1 MTARAV
7 VDASA
12 ALHLVMDGK
21 NAEPIANRLEEAHL
35 VTAPDLFTCE
45 VANGLWKYV
54 GHGDLTAADATTR
67 LEDAL
72 ALTAS
77 LVPGRLLAHEALVA
91 ASTYRHPVYDMM
103 YAVLARRQGAVVITL
118 DARFA
123 QVLRSMQV
131 EVFCPG
137 GHDLLS

>member
-1 MTARAV
+1 MTPRAV
-7 VDASA
+7 IDASA

-21 NAEPIANRLEEAHL
+21 NSEPIADWLDEADL
-35 VTAPDLFTCE
+35 ITAPDLFTCE

-54 GHGDLTAADATTR
+54 GHGDLTAAAAATR

-77 LVPGRLLAHEALVA
+77 LVPGRLLVHEALVA
-91 ASTYRHPVYDMM
+91 ASTYRYPVYDMM
-103 YAVLARRQGAVVITL
+103 YAVLARRQGAVVVTL

-123 QVLRSMQV
+123 QVLRGMHV
-131 EVFCPG
+131 EVFYPG
-137 GHDLLS
+137 GHDLVS

>member
-7 VDASA
+7 LDASA

-21 NAEPIANRLEEAHL
+21 NSEPIANQLDEAHL
-35 VTAPDLFTCE
+35 VNAPDLFTCE

-54 GHGDLTAADATTR
+54 AHGDLTAADAATR

-77 LVPGRLLAHEALVA
+77 LVPGRLLVHEALVA

-103 YAVLARRQGAVVITL
+103 YAVLARRQGAVVVTL
-118 DARFA
+118 DAKFA
-123 QVLRSMQV
+123 ELLRRMRV
-131 EVFCPG
+131 EVFYPG
-137 GHDLLS
+137 GHDPAS